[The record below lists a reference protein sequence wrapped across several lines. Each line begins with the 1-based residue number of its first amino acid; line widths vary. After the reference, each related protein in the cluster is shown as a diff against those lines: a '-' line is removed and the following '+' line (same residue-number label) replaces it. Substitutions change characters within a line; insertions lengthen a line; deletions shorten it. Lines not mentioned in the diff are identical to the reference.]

1 MRDVSQRVNM
11 MDIQA
16 YLKQQRSRLQQQS
29 EHVKDYRVFDFAY
42 VPAEPMIRPETRA
55 VVDALLRFDMT
66 GVPTNL
72 LVLGGRGSGKTLTL
86 KYLCGVISRQAS
98 LEMRYVNCRHHN
110 TSHRILAELM
120 GGRCQGLSLGD
131 LYQRLID
138 AHTGKRLCLV
148 LDEVDLMSVKDRRRE
163 VLYLLSRAET
173 PVMLV
178 LLSNNHRIADQLDAA
193 TRSSLQ
199 LSTMLFRGYS
209 PDQIE
214 SILRSRAEQG
224 LTRWNPATLMEIAA
238 RTVRH
243 THADARVA
251 IKTLFYLVTRSY
263 TPEPPPE
270 HPDSSTP
277 QGSQK
282 LKNSHDSEGEGHLEE
297 RSMSPTDEVEMAFR
311 IARRDI
317 VLDMVNDLNDGL
329 LLILWAVVAGD
340 SCLAKDV
347 YERYCRFSRQHHEP
361 PFSYVH
367 YYASLAYLQ
376 SCGLVALISTKLG
389 RAYTN
394 RVEATFDGSVVEP
407 IVKLRFV

>member
-1 MRDVSQRVNM
+1 MNM

-16 YLKQQRSRLQQQS
+16 YLNQQRSRLQQQS
-29 EHVKDYRVFDFAY
+29 MHVKDYRVFDFAY
-42 VPAEPMIRPETRA
+42 VPDEPMIRPETRV

-86 KYLCGVISRQAS
+86 KYLCGIMPKQAS

-131 LYQRLID
+131 LYQRLIK
-138 AHTGKRLCLV
+138 AHAGKRLCLV
-148 LDEVDLMSVKDRRRE
+148 LDEVDMMSAKDRRRE

-214 SILRSRAEQG
+214 SILRSRAQEG
-224 LTRWNPATLMEIAA
+224 LTRWDPATLMEIAA

-263 TPEPPPE
+263 APPPE
-270 HPDSSTP
+270 SPAPPVPPHPPGTP
-277 QGSQK
+277 GSRK
-282 LKNSHDSEGEGHLEE
+282 HKNSHDSASEH
-297 RSMSPTDEVEMAFR
+297 SPGAEVEAAFR

-329 LLILWAVVAGD
+329 LLILWAVVAGE
-340 SCLAKDV
+340 SCLAKDI
-347 YERYCRFSRQHHEP
+347 YERYCRFSRQYHEP

-367 YYASLAYLQ
+367 YYASLAFLQ

-394 RVEATFDGSVVEP
+394 RVEATFDGTVVEP